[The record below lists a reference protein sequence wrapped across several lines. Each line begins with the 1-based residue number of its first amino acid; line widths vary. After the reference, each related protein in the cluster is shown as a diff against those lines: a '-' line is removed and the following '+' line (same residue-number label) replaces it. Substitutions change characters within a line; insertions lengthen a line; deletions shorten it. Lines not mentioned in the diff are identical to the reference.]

1 MVHRFRACQS
11 SGLIAALVL
20 VAVAVVPPPAWG
32 CSTAVAS
39 ALATADGRPIL
50 WKNRDAEDKRNQVVF
65 DSTGRH
71 AFVGVVNGGDMA
83 GLEIWAGL
91 NAAGFAI
98 MNSASYNLEEVE
110 SVAEGSFMRL
120 ALQSCTTV
128 ADFQALLERT
138 DAGGRDVTANFGV
151 IDAQGGA
158 AIFETGRHQ
167 FKRFDADD
175 AANAPRGLLVRT
187 NFSDTGNADSGSG
200 MLRRQRAYLLL
211 DELVA
216 ARRLDAAT
224 LLARVARDVANP
236 FIASDPMSQAA
247 PRYAYTGD
255 SVCRFDTASAAV
267 FVGVKPGEDPLLAT
281 AWVVVGQPVT
291 GVAAPIWVR
300 AGSVPAELAAAATAS
315 RMTAAFDEV
324 RARFYPQTRGE
335 MKKYIDAAALRDP
348 VSSPLP
354 RLAAAEKRNLARAAV
369 ALRSW
374 ATTAPTSAEVAA
386 LQEEIAR
393 DTVAAVRAS
402 LAPGAPH
409 PAETPTPR

>member
-1 MVHRFRACQS
+1 
-11 SGLIAALVL
+11 
-20 VAVAVVPPPAWG
+20 
-32 CSTAVAS
+32 VAS

-50 WKNRDAEDKRNQVVF
+50 WKNRDAEDKRNQVIH
-65 DSTGRH
+65 DATGRY
-71 AFVGVVNGGDMA
+71 AFVGVVNGGDVA
-83 GLEIWAGL
+83 ALEVWAGL

-98 MNSASYNLEEVE
+98 MNSASYNLEELE
-110 SVAEGSFMRL
+110 TIAEGSFMRL
-120 ALQSCTTV
+120 ALQSCATV
-128 ADFQALLERT
+128 ADFQALLART

-151 IDAQGGA
+151 VDAQGGA

-175 AANAPRGLLVRT
+175 SANAPRGLLVRT
-187 NFSDTGNADSGSG
+187 NFSDTGSAESGSG
-200 MLRRQRAYLLL
+200 MLRRQRAHLLL

-216 ARRLDAAT
+216 ARRLDVAT

-236 FIASDPMSQAA
+236 FIGSDPMSPTA
-247 PRYAYTGD
+247 PRYAYTAD

-291 GVAAPIWVR
+291 GVAVPIWVR
-300 AGSVPAELAAAATAS
+300 AGSVPPEVAAAATAS
-315 RMTAAFDEV
+315 TMTAAFDEV

-354 RLAAAEKRNLARAAV
+354 RLAAAEKRNLERAAV

-393 DTVAAVRAS
+393 DTVAAGRAS
-402 LAPGAPH
+402 LAPGAPQ